1 MNQIRNTAKAVWQF
15 LSYLFW
21 PQKTE
26 RKRYDTEQL
35 LDQAVVNPRLR
46 QSYDLRTEAAEA
58 GLGHK
63 DNSQRIL
70 NAVLCFV

>member
-1 MNQIRNTAKAVWQF
+1 MIQIDKELIQ
-15 LSYLFW
+15 
-21 PQKTE
+21 
-26 RKRYDTEQL
+26 QL

>member
-1 MNQIRNTAKAVWQF
+1 MIQIDKELIQ
-15 LSYLFW
+15 
-21 PQKTE
+21 
-26 RKRYDTEQL
+26 QL

-46 QSYDLRTEAAEA
+46 QSYDLRNEAMDA

>member
-1 MNQIRNTAKAVWQF
+1 MIQIDKELIQ
-15 LSYLFW
+15 
-21 PQKTE
+21 
-26 RKRYDTEQL
+26 QL

-46 QSYDLRTEAAEA
+46 QSYDLTTEATEA